1 MPIEN
6 KLCECGCGRSR
17 PMSKGG
23 RFFEPYCKV
32 RWHRS
37 NTPGY
42 KTKYKKTKPKASEG
56 NA

>member
-32 RWHRS
+32 RWHRN

-42 KTKYKKTKPKASEG
+42 KTKYKKTKPKTSEG
-56 NA
+56 KA